1 MWNISVRIVII
12 APYTDRHTTK
22 IFNFLMRHLKL
33 FDSYVLLK
41 LLLDVVFSFAKLCLF
56 IDKLLLS
63 VYVFSTAIITVFSIV
78 ITIVVIS
85 TYAQLSL
92 YITKKLRNHK
102 VNHIH
107 CGKIS
112 LTYYIYFYIFL
123 SSIDWKKYQQMNFHL
138 RTYSHELRSTFV
150 DC

>member
-1 MWNISVRIVII
+1 MEYISPNCYNCTLYWSSHNKNIQFSDASFKII
-12 APYTDRHTTK
+12 WLICATQATAWCC
-22 IFNFLMRHLKL
+22 F
-33 FDSYVLLK
+33 
-41 LLLDVVFSFAKLCLF
+41 FSFAKLCVF

-63 VYVFSTAIITVFSIV
+63 VHVFSTAIITVFSIV

-107 CGKIS
+107 CAKIS

-123 SSIDWKKYQQMNFHL
+123 SSIDWKNTNKW
-138 RTYSHELRSTFV
+138 TFI
-150 DC
+150 